1 MNTHTATWTRLAL
14 LAILLLAF
22 ALRVYRLDAQA
33 LWWDESLSLYRS
45 TRDLGTVLANTIL
58 IQNIPTTDTIPQG
71 YFLLLNLLVRAWGTS
86 EFALRFFSVLVNVA
100 TLPLLYALARR
111 WTNPTIA
118 SLAMLLG
125 ALSPFYVWYAQEARP
140 YALVL
145 FWSTLAVYAL
155 VRAFAVASV
164 QCSVFSFQFSRITS
178 HASRITS
185 HASRFT
191 LFVIIYI
198 LASIAAL
205 FTHYLALFLLPFHAL
220 AILILVWQT
229 RARRWWCLLPA
240 IPGAS
245 VVLLLPQIVASM
257 AWNVDKGPVFVPLD
271 VILRDLLNS
280 FTVGITL
287 DWETAVWF
295 DVAMLAVLI
304 LGISALPRQWQL
316 IVGAY
321 LLVPVLSV
329 FAFSF
334 YRPIYQNSRYL
345 IAISP
350 AFYVGVAA
358 GIATLARYRRALGAL
373 ALGVFVLGAMLSLNN
388 WFFDA
393 RYGKDDHRGW
403 AESLRER
410 VRADDFLI
418 LNSPHTEE
426 LYRYYADDL
435 VPMMTLPILRAD
447 RQLSPNLDR
456 AYVRAALQ
464 NHARVW
470 YLGLHVPF
478 DDPDARIER
487 YLNEEGV
494 LLDHARF
501 AGTSTEIVLM
511 LFVRALPTVD
521 AVEIPN
527 PLNVLFDGH
536 LRLRGYAAPS
546 RGTLGESVSVKLY
559 WQVDEPVGEDY
570 AVSLR
575 LVDATDARVGQWDA
589 IPLGNRAGSSTWT
602 PHQIIVDER
611 AVVLPRAP
619 GVYRWQ
625 VVPYHSATGNA
636 LGDGVTLGEI
646 QIH

>member
-1 MNTHTATWTRLAL
+1 MNTHATKWRTRGAL
-14 LAILLLAF
+14 LAMLLLAF

-45 TRDLGTVLANTIL
+45 TRDLGTVLANIIF

-86 EFALRFFSVLVNVA
+86 EFALRFLSVCANVA
-100 TLPLLYALARR
+100 TLPLLYTLARR
-111 WTNPTIA
+111 WTNTTVA
-118 SLAMLLG
+118 SLTMLLG
-125 ALSPFYVWYAQEARP
+125 TLSPFYVWYAQEARP

-155 VRAFAVASV
+155 ARAFSVSSV
-164 QCSVFSFQFSRITS
+164 QCSVFSVQFSRITF
-178 HASRITS
+178 HV
-185 HASRFT
+185 SRFT
-191 LFVIIYI
+191 FLVALYV
-198 LASIAAL
+198 LTSIAAL
-205 FTHYLALFLLPFHAL
+205 FTHYLVLFLLPFHTL

-240 IPGAS
+240 LPGIS
-245 VVLLLPQIVASM
+245 LVLMLPQISASM
-257 AWNVDKGPVFVPLD
+257 AWNVNKGPTFVPLD

-295 DVAMLAVLI
+295 DVAMLAL
-304 LGISALPRQWQL
+304 L
-316 IVGAY
+316 IVGIVTLSHRWRWIVSAY
-321 LLVPVLSV
+321 LLVPVLGV
-329 FAFSF
+329 FAFSL

-350 AFYVGVAA
+350 AFYVSVAM
-358 GIATLARYRRALGAL
+358 GIATLARYRRGLGML
-373 ALGVFVLGAMLSLNN
+373 TLGMFAFSAILSLHN

-393 RYGKDDHRGW
+393 RYAKDDHRGW
-403 AESLRER
+403 ATSLRER
-410 VRADDFLI
+410 ARAGDFLI

-426 LYRYYADDL
+426 LYRYYADDV

-447 RQLSPNLDR
+447 HQPAPDLDR
-456 AYVRAALQ
+456 ALVRQALQ

-501 AGTSTEIVLM
+501 AGTSTEIVLL
-511 LFVRALPTVD
+511 LFARALPTVN
-521 AVEIPN
+521 AMEIPQ
-527 PLNVLFDGH
+527 PLDVSFAGH
-536 LRLRGYAAPS
+536 LRLRGYDAPTHA
-546 RGTLGESVSVKLY
+546 RGGESVRVKLY
-559 WQVDEPVGEDY
+559 WQIDEPVGEDY

-575 LVDATDARVGQWDA
+575 LVDVKDARIGQWDA

-611 AVVLPRAP
+611 AITLAPSIAP

-636 LGDGVTLGEI
+636 LGDVVTLGEI
-646 QIH
+646 QID

>member
-1 MNTHTATWTRLAL
+1 MKSLRVSRESVAL
-14 LAILLLAF
+14 CLILLLAF
-22 ALRVYRLDAQA
+22 ALRVYRLDAYA

-58 IQNIPTTDTIPQG
+58 IQNVLTTDTIPQG

-86 EFALRFFSVLVNVA
+86 EFALRFFSVLANVA

-111 WTNPTIA
+111 WANPTVA
-118 SLAMLLG
+118 VLAMFLG
-125 ALSPFYVWYAQEARP
+125 ALAPFYVWYAQEARP

-145 FWSTLAVYAL
+145 FWSTLAVYVLA
-155 VRAFAVASV
+155 RAFSSRVQFSV
-164 QCSVFSFQFSRITS
+164 SSFQFFVFKFQI
-178 HASRITS
+178 
-185 HASRFT
+185 SRFT
-191 LFVIIYI
+191 FLVAVYV
-198 LASIAAL
+198 LAASAAL

-220 AILILVWQT
+220 AILILVWRT
-229 RARRWWCLLPA
+229 PTHRAWCLLPA
-240 IPGAS
+240 VPSLAL
-245 VVLLLPQIVASM
+245 VLMLPQISASM
-257 AWNVDKGPVFVPLD
+257 AWNVGKGPVFVPLD

-287 DWETAVWF
+287 DWTTAIWF
-295 DVAMLAVLI
+295 DVVMLALFVFGILAWRSKSTLVL
-304 LGISALPRQWQL
+304 
-316 IVGAY
+316 VAY
-321 LLVPVLSV
+321 LLVPILGV

-334 YRPIYQNSRYL
+334 FRPVYQNSRYL

-350 AFYVGVAA
+350 AFYLGVAM
-358 GIATLARYRRALGAL
+358 GIATLARYRRALGTL
-373 ALGVFVLGAMLSLNN
+373 ALGVFVLGAMLSLHN

-410 VRADDFLI
+410 ARAGDFLI
-418 LNSPHTEE
+418 LNSPHAEE
-426 LYRYYADDL
+426 LYRYYADDV
-435 VPMMTLPILRAD
+435 VPMITLPILRAD
-447 RQLSPNLDR
+447 HQPSPEVDR
-456 AYVRAALQ
+456 ALVRAALQ

-470 YLGLHVPF
+470 YLGLHVPL

-494 LLDHARF
+494 LLDEARF
-501 AGTSTEIVLM
+501 AGTSTEITLM
-511 LFVRALPTVD
+511 LFARALPTVD
-521 AVEIPN
+521 ATEISN
-527 PLNVLFDGH
+527 PLNTLFDGH
-536 LRLRGYAAPS
+536 LRLRGYAAPT
-546 RGTLGESVSVKLY
+546 RARAGESVRVKLY
-559 WQVDEPVGEDY
+559 WQIDEPVGEDY

-575 LVDATDARVGQWDA
+575 LVDAHNTRVGEWDA

-611 AVVLPRAP
+611 AIRLANLAP

-636 LGDGVTLGEI
+636 LGDIVTLGEI
-646 QIH
+646 QIN

>member
-1 MNTHTATWTRLAL
+1 MNVYAGMWRTRLAL
-14 LAILLLAF
+14 LAMLLFAF

-45 TRDLGTVLANTIL
+45 TRDLCTVLANTIL
-58 IQNIPTTDTIPQG
+58 IQNILTTDTIPQG
-71 YFLLLNLLVRAWGTS
+71 YFLLLNLFVRAWGTS
-86 EFALRFFSVLVNVA
+86 EFALRFLSVCANVA
-100 TLPLLYALARR
+100 TLPLLYVLARR
-111 WTNPTIA
+111 WANTTVA
-118 SLAMLLG
+118 SFTMLLG
-125 ALSPFYVWYAQEARP
+125 TLSPFYVWYAQEARP

-155 VRAFAVASV
+155 ARAFSDASF
-164 QCSVFSFQFSRITS
+164 QCPVFSLRVGRFTF
-178 HASRITS
+178 HV
-185 HASRFT
+185 SRFT
-191 LFVIIYI
+191 FLVVLYV

-205 FTHYLALFLLPFHAL
+205 FTHYLALFLLPFHTL

-229 RARRWWCLLPA
+229 HARRWWCLLPA

-245 VVLLLPQIVASM
+245 LVLMLPQISASM
-257 AWNVDKGPVFVPLD
+257 AWNVNKGPTFVPLD

-295 DVAMLAVLI
+295 DVAMLATLI
-304 LGISALPRQWQL
+304 LGIIALPHRWRW
-316 IVGAY
+316 IVSAY
-321 LLVPVLSV
+321 LLVPVFGV
-329 FAFSF
+329 FVFSF

-345 IAISP
+345 IALSP
-350 AFYVGVAA
+350 AFYVGVAS
-358 GIATLARYRRALGAL
+358 GMATLARYRRALGAL
-373 ALGVFVLGAMLSLNN
+373 ALGVFALGAMFSLNH

-393 RYGKDDHRGW
+393 RYAKDDHRGW
-403 AESLRER
+403 ATSLRER
-410 VRADDFLI
+410 ARAGDFLI
-418 LNSPHTEE
+418 LDSPHTEE
-426 LYRYYADDL
+426 LYRYYADDV

-447 RQLSPNLDR
+447 HQPSPDLDR
-456 AYVRAALQ
+456 ALVRQVLQ

-511 LFVRALPTVD
+511 LFARALPTADV
-521 AVEIPN
+521 AEVAN
-527 PLNVLFDGH
+527 PLNFLFDGH
-536 LRLRGYAAPS
+536 LRLRGYDVPTRA
-546 RGTLGESVSVKLY
+546 RGGESVRVKLY
-559 WQVDEPVGEDY
+559 WQIDEPVGEDY

-575 LVDATDARVGQWDA
+575 LVDANDARLGQWDT
-589 IPLGNRAGSSTWT
+589 IPLGNRAGSSTWI

-611 AVVLPRAP
+611 VITLPRAS

-636 LGDGVTLGEI
+636 LGDVITLGEI
-646 QIH
+646 QVD

>member
-1 MNTHTATWTRLAL
+1 MNTHATIGRTRLAL
-14 LAILLLAF
+14 LVMLLLAF

-58 IQNIPTTDTIPQG
+58 IQNILTTDTIPQG
-71 YFLLLNLLVRAWGTS
+71 YFLLLNLFVRVWGTS
-86 EFALRFFSVLVNVA
+86 EFALRFFSVLANVA

-111 WTNPTIA
+111 WANATVA
-118 SLAMLLG
+118 GLAMLLG
-125 ALSPFYVWYAQEARP
+125 TLSPFYVWYAQEARP

-155 VRAFAVASV
+155 ARAFAVSSV
-164 QCSVFSFQFSRITS
+164 QGSVFSIHVSRSTF
-178 HASRITS
+178 HFP
-185 HASRFT
+185 RFAF
-191 LFVIIYI
+191 LIAVYV

-220 AILILVWQT
+220 AILILTWRT
-229 RARRWWCLLPA
+229 RARRGWCLLPA
-240 IPGAS
+240 LPAAAVI
-245 VVLLLPQIVASM
+245 LLLPQILTSM
-257 AWNVDKGPVFVPLD
+257 AWNIDKGPVFVPLD

-280 FTVGITL
+280 FTIGLTL
-287 DWETAVWF
+287 EWEIAVWF
-295 DVAMLAVLI
+295 NVAMLAVLV
-304 LGISALPRQWQL
+304 LGMITLPRQWRW

-329 FAFSF
+329 FVFSF

-345 IAISP
+345 IVVSP
-350 AFYVGVAA
+350 AFYVGVAT
-358 GIATLARYRRALGAL
+358 GMATLARHRRGLGML
-373 ALGVFVLGAMLSLNN
+373 ALGVFALGAVLALNN

-393 RYGKDDHRGW
+393 RYAKDDHRGW
-403 AESLRER
+403 ATSLRER
-410 VRADDFLI
+410 ARVGDFLI
-418 LNSPHTEE
+418 LDSPHTEE
-426 LYRYYADDL
+426 LYRYYANEI

-447 RQLSPNLDR
+447 RQPSPDLDR

-501 AGTSTEIVLM
+501 AGKSTEIALL
-511 LFVRALPTVD
+511 LFARALPTVD
-521 AVEIPN
+521 ANAIPQ
-527 PLNVLFDGH
+527 PLDIAFAGH
-536 LRLRGYAAPS
+536 LRLRGYSAPG
-546 RGTLGESVSVKLY
+546 RARVGEVVRVKLY
-559 WQVDEPVGEDY
+559 WQIDELVGEDY

-575 LVDATDARVGQWDA
+575 LLDANDVRVGQWDT
-589 IPLGNRAGSSTWT
+589 IPLGNRAGSSSWA

-611 AVVLPRAP
+611 EITLPRAS

-636 LGDGVTLGEI
+636 LGDVVTLGELELI
-646 QIH
+646 EAS